1 MKLRKIVY
9 GMLCMG
15 ALASCSDQMNYHE
28 YNNYDEDF
36 VKLNFSNVGG
46 LITTI
51 YLDLD
56 TDFGNYSGAIL
67 GSATDESQYA
77 YTGNSIETF
86 YNGSWSP
93 TNAQSG
99 TWSTCY
105 SGISN
110 CNLFLDKYVGLTFPE
125 LEQNADYKPQMFRYN
140 NYQYEVRFLRAYF
153 YFNLVRQYGDV
164 PFIDHF
170 LSADESNTLSRTPA
184 KDIFDYIISECDDI
198 KDLIIEDYAN
208 LPADVVLPSESPET
222 GRVNKATVLAL
233 KARAALYAA
242 SPLFNPENDPEL
254 WHRAATANKELLD
267 YCVNERGMKL
277 VSDYASLWDKNNYK
291 NATDEL
297 IFGRRANRESSTM
310 ESYNYPVG
318 IEGGNGGNCPTQNL
332 VDAYETTDGC
342 PVRLVDGVWTAEGS
356 RVFDPAKPY
365 DDRDPRLKM
374 TICVNEET
382 GWPTWNETPIYT
394 YQGGANGQPLNGG
407 TPTGYYLKKYCQG
420 DIDLRSNSTNKSAY
434 HTWITYRLG
443 EFYLNYAEA
452 AIENGNWK
460 DAVDAIK
467 PIRDRVKMKNINP
480 SNQEEARLMVQN
492 ERRIEMAMEECRY
505 NDIRRWTKP
514 GEEMK
519 YGGKHLTAMWIEK
532 VGNTYEY
539 HRCPIGQS
547 YDKKTDSF
555 VGTPWTRET
564 YKSKYLLHGLELDEA
579 NRLEAV
585 TGVNWQNPGW
595 D

>member
-242 SPLFNPENDPEL
+242 SPLFNTDNNPEL

-407 TPTGYYLKKYCQG
+407 TPTGYYLKKYL
-420 DIDLRSNSTNKSAY
+420 DSAIDLSANSTTKTSR
-434 HTWITYRLG
+434 HSWITYRLG

-452 AIENGNWK
+452 IFQYTGSADNGGEFGMTACE
-460 DAVDAIK
+460 AVNI
-467 PIRDRVKMKNINP
+467 IRNRTDVKMPEFPTGLSADAFWNKY
-480 SNQEEARLMVQN
+480 QN
-492 ERRIEMAMEECRY
+492 ERMVELAFEGHRFYDLRRWKDGDKLKSIIEMKL
-505 NDIRRWTKP
+505 TKN
-514 GEEMK
+514 E
-519 YGGKHLTAMWIEK
+519 
-532 VGNTYEY
+532 
-539 HRCPIGQS
+539 
-547 YDKKTDSF
+547 D
-555 VGTPWTRET
+555 GTIT
-564 YKSKYLLHGLELDEA
+564 YKRNVVNRVWDDKMYLFPIPQSERMKNPNLS
-579 NRLEAV
+579 
-585 TGVNWQNPGW
+585 QNAGW
-595 D
+595 

>member
-1 MKLRKIVY
+1 MKLRRIVY

-86 YNGSWSP
+86 YNGSWSS

-164 PFIDHF
+164 PFTDHF
-170 LSADESNTLSRTPA
+170 LSADESNALSRTPA

-242 SPLFNPENDPEL
+242 SPLFNTDNNPEL

-277 VSDYASLWDKNNYK
+277 VSDYASK

-310 ESYNYPVG
+310 ESYNYPAG

-332 VDAYETTDGC
+332 VDAYETTDGYS
-342 PVRLVDGVWTAEGS
+342 VRLVDGVWTAEGS
-356 RVFDPAKPY
+356 RVFDKAKPY
-365 DDRDPRLKM
+365 DNRDPRLRM

-382 GWPTWNETPIYT
+382 GWPTWNEGTIYT

-452 AIENGNWK
+452 VFRYLGSA
-460 DAVDAIK
+460 DATDSEFTMSAREAASMTREREGVEMPAFPLNMSNDAFW
-467 PIRDRVKMKNINP
+467 
-480 SNQEEARLMVQN
+480 EAYKKERMV
-492 ERRIEMAMEECRY
+492 ELAFEGHRFW
-505 NDIRRWTKP
+505 DVRRWKEGGFNSIARVVITK
-514 GEEMK
+514 
-519 YGGKHLTAMWIEK
+519 
-532 VGNTYEY
+532 NT
-539 HRCPIGQS
+539 
-547 YDKKTDSF
+547 DDSF
-555 VGTPWTRET
+555 TYTRNTKSLVWDDKMYFFPIPQSE
-564 YKSKYLLHGLELDEA
+564 KSKNHNLE
-579 NRLEAV
+579 
-585 TGVNWQNPGW
+585 QNPGW
-595 D
+595 

>member
-242 SPLFNPENDPEL
+242 SPLFNTDNNPEL

-374 TICVNEET
+374 PICENEAT

-407 TPTGYYLKKYCQG
+407 TPTGYYLKKYL
-420 DIDLRSNSTNKSAY
+420 DSAIDLSANSTTKTSR
-434 HTWITYRLG
+434 HSWITYRLG

-452 AIENGNWK
+452 IFQYTGSADNAGEFGMTACE
-460 DAVDAIK
+460 AVNI
-467 PIRDRVKMKNINP
+467 IRNRTDVKMPEFPTGLSADAFWNKY
-480 SNQEEARLMVQN
+480 QN
-492 ERRIEMAMEECRY
+492 ERMVELAFEGHRFYDLRRWKDGDKLKSIIEMKL
-505 NDIRRWTKP
+505 TKN
-514 GEEMK
+514 E
-519 YGGKHLTAMWIEK
+519 
-532 VGNTYEY
+532 
-539 HRCPIGQS
+539 
-547 YDKKTDSF
+547 D
-555 VGTPWTRET
+555 GTIT
-564 YKSKYLLHGLELDEA
+564 YKRNVVNRVWNDKMYLFPIPQSERMKNPNLS
-579 NRLEAV
+579 
-585 TGVNWQNPGW
+585 QNAGW
-595 D
+595 

>member
-198 KDLIIEDYAN
+198 KDLII
-208 LPADVVLPSESPET
+208 
-222 GRVNKATVLAL
+222 KI
-233 KARAALYAA
+233 
-242 SPLFNPENDPEL
+242 
-254 WHRAATANKELLD
+254 
-267 YCVNERGMKL
+267 M
-277 VSDYASLWDKNNYK
+277 
-291 NATDEL
+291 
-297 IFGRRANRESSTM
+297 
-310 ESYNYPVG
+310 
-318 IEGGNGGNCPTQNL
+318 PTFLQM
-332 VDAYETTDGC
+332 
-342 PVRLVDGVWTAEGS
+342 W
-356 RVFDPAKPY
+356 
-365 DDRDPRLKM
+365 
-374 TICVNEET
+374 
-382 GWPTWNETPIYT
+382 
-394 YQGGANGQPLNGG
+394 
-407 TPTGYYLKKYCQG
+407 YYL
-420 DIDLRSNSTNKSAY
+420 
-434 HTWITYRLG
+434 
-443 EFYLNYAEA
+443 
-452 AIENGNWK
+452 
-460 DAVDAIK
+460 
-467 PIRDRVKMKNINP
+467 
-480 SNQEEARLMVQN
+480 
-492 ERRIEMAMEECRY
+492 
-505 NDIRRWTKP
+505 
-514 GEEMK
+514 
-519 YGGKHLTAMWIEK
+519 
-532 VGNTYEY
+532 
-539 HRCPIGQS
+539 
-547 YDKKTDSF
+547 
-555 VGTPWTRET
+555 
-564 YKSKYLLHGLELDEA
+564 
-579 NRLEAV
+579 
-585 TGVNWQNPGW
+585 VNLQKQVV
-595 D
+595 

>member
-1 MKLRKIVY
+1 MKLRNIVY

-36 VKLNFSNVGG
+36 VKLNFGNVGG
-46 LITTI
+46 LVTTI

-56 TDFGNYSGAIL
+56 TDFGNYSGAVM

-86 YNGSWSP
+86 YNGAWSP
-93 TNAQSG
+93 INAQSG
-99 TWSTCY
+99 TWNTCY

-110 CNLFLDKYVGLTFPE
+110 CNLFLDKYLGLTFPE

-164 PFIDHF
+164 PFTDHF
-170 LSADESNTLSRTPA
+170 MSADESNSLGRTPA
-184 KDIFDYIISECDDI
+184 KDIFDYIISECDEI

-242 SPLFNPENDPEL
+242 SPLFNTENNPEL

-267 YCVNERGMKL
+267 YCVNNRGMKL
-277 VSDYASLWDKNNYK
+277 VDDYASLWDKNNYK

-297 IFGRRANRESSTM
+297 IFGRRANKESS
-310 ESYNYPVG
+310 S
-318 IEGGNGGNCPTQNL
+318 
-332 VDAYETTDGC
+332 
-342 PVRLVDGVWTAEGS
+342 PVRLVDGVWKAKGS
-356 RVFDPAKPY
+356 TVFNPAKPY
-365 DDRDPRLKM
+365 ENRDPRLKM
-374 TICVNEET
+374 TICVNEEVE
-382 GWPTWNETPIYT
+382 WPTWNETPIYT

-420 DIDLRSNSTNKSAY
+420 DIDLRSNSTYKSAY

-452 AIENGNWK
+452 VFRYLGNADATDAEFTMSARQAASMTRERKGVNMPAFPLRMSNEDFWEAYKKERMVELAFEGHRFWDVRRWKEADKYFSSVDGLQITKTGDNADGTGIYSYAIVKNTRQWDDK
-460 DAVDAIK
+460 MYFF
-467 PIRDRVKMKNINP
+467 PIPQSERMKNPN
-480 SNQEEARLMVQN
+480 L
-492 ERRIEMAMEECRY
+492 
-505 NDIRRWTKP
+505 
-514 GEEMK
+514 G
-519 YGGKHLTAMWIEK
+519 
-532 VGNTYEY
+532 
-539 HRCPIGQS
+539 
-547 YDKKTDSF
+547 
-555 VGTPWTRET
+555 
-564 YKSKYLLHGLELDEA
+564 
-579 NRLEAV
+579 
-585 TGVNWQNPGW
+585 QNPGW
-595 D
+595 

>member
-1 MKLRKIVY
+1 
-9 GMLCMG
+9 
-15 ALASCSDQMNYHE
+15 
-28 YNNYDEDF
+28 
-36 VKLNFSNVGG
+36 
-46 LITTI
+46 
-51 YLDLD
+51 
-56 TDFGNYSGAIL
+56 
-67 GSATDESQYA
+67 
-77 YTGNSIETF
+77 
-86 YNGSWSP
+86 
-93 TNAQSG
+93 
-99 TWSTCY
+99 
-105 SGISN
+105 
-110 CNLFLDKYVGLTFPE
+110 
-125 LEQNADYKPQMFRYN
+125 
-140 NYQYEVRFLRAYF
+140 
-153 YFNLVRQYGDV
+153 
-164 PFIDHF
+164 
-170 LSADESNTLSRTPA
+170 LSRTPA

-242 SPLFNPENDPEL
+242 SPLFNTDNNPEL

-452 AIENGNWK
+452 VFRYLGNADATDAEFTMSARQAASMTRERKGVNMPAFPLRMSNEDFWEAYKKERMVELAFEGHRFWDVRRWKEADKYFSSVDGLQITKTGDNADGTGIYSYAIVKNTRQWDDK
-460 DAVDAIK
+460 MYFF
-467 PIRDRVKMKNINP
+467 PIPQSERMKNPN
-480 SNQEEARLMVQN
+480 L
-492 ERRIEMAMEECRY
+492 
-505 NDIRRWTKP
+505 
-514 GEEMK
+514 G
-519 YGGKHLTAMWIEK
+519 
-532 VGNTYEY
+532 
-539 HRCPIGQS
+539 
-547 YDKKTDSF
+547 
-555 VGTPWTRET
+555 
-564 YKSKYLLHGLELDEA
+564 
-579 NRLEAV
+579 
-585 TGVNWQNPGW
+585 QNPGW
-595 D
+595 

>member
-1 MKLRKIVY
+1 MKLRNIVY

-36 VKLNFSNVGG
+36 VKLNFGNVGG
-46 LITTI
+46 LVTTI

-56 TDFGNYSGAIL
+56 TDFGNYSGAVM

-86 YNGSWSP
+86 YNGAWSP
-93 TNAQSG
+93 INAQSG
-99 TWSTCY
+99 TWNTCY

-110 CNLFLDKYVGLTFPE
+110 CNLFLDKYLGLTFPE

-164 PFIDHF
+164 PFTDHF
-170 LSADESNTLSRTPA
+170 MSADESNSLGRTPA
-184 KDIFDYIISECDDI
+184 KDIFDYIISECDEI

-242 SPLFNPENDPEL
+242 SPLFNTENNPEL

-267 YCVNERGMKL
+267 YCVNNRGMKL
-277 VSDYASLWDKNNYK
+277 VDDYASLWDKNNYK

-297 IFGRRANRESSTM
+297 IFGRRANKESSSM
-310 ESYNYPVG
+310 ESYNYPAG
-318 IEGGNGGNCPTQNL
+318 IEGGKGGNCPTQNL
-332 VDAYETTDGC
+332 VDAYETTDGY
-342 PVRLVDGVWTAEGS
+342 PVRLVDGVWKAKGS
-356 RVFDPAKPY
+356 TVFNPAKPY
-365 DDRDPRLKM
+365 ENRDPRLKM
-374 TICVNEET
+374 TICVNEEVK
-382 GWPTWNETPIYT
+382 WPTWNETPIYT

-420 DIDLRSNSTNKSAY
+420 DIDLRSNSTYKSAY

-452 AIENGNWK
+452 VFRYLGNADATDAEFTMSARQAASMTRERKGVNMPAFPLRMSNEDFWEAYKKERMVELAFEGHRFWDVRRWKEADKYFSSVDGLQITKTGDNADGTGIYSYAIVKNTRQWDDK
-460 DAVDAIK
+460 MYFF
-467 PIRDRVKMKNINP
+467 PIPQSERMKNPN
-480 SNQEEARLMVQN
+480 L
-492 ERRIEMAMEECRY
+492 
-505 NDIRRWTKP
+505 
-514 GEEMK
+514 G
-519 YGGKHLTAMWIEK
+519 
-532 VGNTYEY
+532 
-539 HRCPIGQS
+539 
-547 YDKKTDSF
+547 
-555 VGTPWTRET
+555 
-564 YKSKYLLHGLELDEA
+564 
-579 NRLEAV
+579 
-585 TGVNWQNPGW
+585 QNPGW
-595 D
+595 